1 MILRGWAIIAA
12 AASLAACQ
20 AQAPKADTAAIQA
33 ELQQNEESWNRAYAE
48 RDAEAL
54 ASMYAEDAALA
65 NPGEELARGKDSIR
79 QATAAF
85 AEDPNL
91 KVSFRAN
98 RIQVAQS
105 GDIAYTRGRYLLTM
119 TNPDTGD
126 PESSAGYYLTVWQKQ
141 ADGSWKAVE
150 DFITPGGPLPVSQRA
165 TLIQ

>member
-1 MILRGWAIIAA
+1 MIRKVCAIVAA
-12 AASLAACQ
+12 AAALAACQ
-20 AQAPKADTAAIQA
+20 ANAPQVDAAAIQA
-33 ELQQNEESWNRAYAE
+33 ELQQNEERWNRAYAE

-65 NPGEELARGKDSIR
+65 NPGEELVRGKESIR
-79 QATAAF
+79 EATAAF

-119 TNPDTGD
+119 TNADTGK
-126 PESSAGYYLTVWQKQ
+126 PESSTGHYLTVWQKQ
-141 ADGSWKAVE
+141 PDGSWKAVE
-150 DFITPGGPLPVSQRA
+150 DFITPGGPLPVSERA